1 MFRSIQKQ
9 SNLLQQM
16 ERSLFFPH
24 FSVSFGFSFP
34 AACMWVPSFEFRLH
48 HVGCFELSATGEPQ
62 QGREKKIHR
71 LSALC
76 VRNIHISTHY
86 NCDVTRD
93 STECFAI
100 FVPPNK
106 FYCFNVDCVIK
117 SAQRERR
124 KKKPEP
130 TQTKAIHFGE

>member
-1 MFRSIQKQ
+1 MDKFFNECLKCLDPFKSNPIYSSRWSVVCFSPISLSHSAFHSRLPACGCHHLNSGYIMLAALNSAQRANRSKEEKQ
-9 SNLLQQM
+9 
-16 ERSLFFPH
+16 
-24 FSVSFGFSFP
+24 
-34 AACMWVPSFEFRLH
+34 
-48 HVGCFELSATGEPQ
+48 
-62 QGREKKIHR
+62 KIHR

-117 SAQRERR
+117 SA
-124 KKKPEP
+124 
-130 TQTKAIHFGE
+130 